1 MGMMDMLNPVNA
13 VRKVGQQVQKLP
25 GVGQLNKVASGA
37 ANAAQKFAPP
47 GMKGIGPSFPSP
59 AGPPMMPPGMSKLP
73 MTGQVGGMMGK
84 MFPQQMPNMG
94 PMNQGQPIPQM
105 PVQEDMPITPM
116 PDVPVGPMDPSAG
129 MQQWM
134 QRMKTK
140 NTGINGGRGPRGPL
154 VQG

>member
-1 MGMMDMLNPVNA
+1 M
-13 VRKVGQQVQKLP
+13 
-25 GVGQLNKVASGA
+25 NKVLPNGWSPFP
-37 ANAAQKFAPP
+37 AQNNPNT
-47 GMKGIGPSFPSP
+47 GVLGPM
-59 AGPPMMPPGMSKLP
+59 A
-73 MTGQVGGMMGK
+73 GGMMGK
-84 MFPQQMPNMG
+84 FGGMMNQG